1 LLNQLAADITVRVVV
16 AGPMEATAIGNV
28 LIQAMG
34 AGVVK
39 DLKEA
44 REIVGRSFLVERF
57 EASRVARSQ

>member
-1 LLNQLAADITVRVVV
+1 MRSAVQS
-16 AGPMEATAIGNV
+16 AGPVEATAIGNV

-44 REIVGRSFLVERF
+44 REIVGRSVVVARF
-57 EASRVARSQ
+57 EPARGASGR